1 MCKLGN
7 VVTGEAVGYVVFH
20 CRCSRLAV
28 PGWVPFILCVQC
40 VRYFIEA
47 VAGNVLGV
55 VSLCLNILLF
65 LHVPV

>member
-7 VVTGEAVGYVVFH
+7 VVTREAVGYVVFH

-40 VRYFIEA
+40 VWYFIEA
-47 VAGNVLGV
+47 VAGNVLRV